1 MTDFYV
7 GRDAS
12 VNVSF
17 WLPDIDKCNLVDIV
31 TRTVFETWTP
41 EEQSKFCL
49 EGGGVVNEAREPFI
63 SISDNG
69 DNSCDSTSITLTDII
84 NEYLEGYGGEGDA
97 DRIAGWL
104 RKIADNLCSENKF
117 SAEVVDQYASMTFA
131 GHHAHH
137 E

>member
-63 SISDNG
+63 SI
-69 DNSCDSTSITLTDII
+69 
-84 NEYLEGYGGEGDA
+84 
-97 DRIAGWL
+97 
-104 RKIADNLCSENKF
+104 
-117 SAEVVDQYASMTFA
+117 
-131 GHHAHH
+131 
-137 E
+137 